1 MIYKK
6 QIIKMTQSPSQKIS
20 ECVQAVEHLA
30 KQKLPREEFYQQFLG
45 LVVQGSQAP
54 AAAIW
59 GVAGGQ
65 VELQS
70 ELNLQSTGTLT
81 DQQSAQKNVK
91 LLGEIVQNSQSVVV
105 GPDSKNSEARVTKHL
120 LVFSPI
126 FENKSCVA
134 VLQLFF
140 PENVSEEAQQGL
152 LQFAEH
158 LAGLASLHVSGRM
171 TSPITVNT
179 KEFWESMDRFLLD
192 LHNGLETEQVAACAA
207 NDGREIL
214 SVDRTSIVLKWGHKT
229 RILAVSGQDKVNRKS
244 NLMRKLNKLVQ
255 SVYSTG
261 KPFIY
266 EGDLTELAP
275 QVEKQLADYLEESN
289 TRMLAIYPL
298 NYKDREHKAEDK
310 PHEKPKPDHLVGA
323 IVVELLSS
331 KQWDPERRAACE
343 LISDHVATAM
353 WNAQEHEKIFLLPVW
368 RGIGKIFR
376 ALRGKV
382 LAKTLAVAGLVLAV
396 ILSLIFI
403 KYDYRANGDGRLM
416 PVVQRDVFAMQDAE
430 VQQIFVTGGQEVKA
444 GQMLIQLRNPELQT
458 EYLRIQ
464 SEIDEKKLLIK
475 AQQAELE
482 LASRQSRIEE
492 AVRMQGRIAESKIE
506 ISSLEEQKEILAERV
521 EKLKVYSPINGVI
534 ATFQIEQLLKNR
546 PVRRGEVLME
556 VMDPAGEWQLELDLK
571 DKRLGLL
578 LEEQEKIKPKK
589 LDVKYVLATDPE
601 TTYSAKLS
609 SISTRTSIHQELGN
623 VVRVLADIDEKQLS
637 ELRIGAE
644 VKGKI
649 NCGKKRL
656 GYVLFGDAIDFIRI
670 RLWL

>member
-1 MIYKK
+1 MS
-6 QIIKMTQSPSQKIS
+6 QSPSQKIS
-20 ECVQAVEHLA
+20 ECIQAVEHLA
-30 KQKLPREEFYQQFLG
+30 KQKMPRQKFFQQFLG

-54 AAAIW
+54 AGAIW
-59 GVAGGQ
+59 GVADGQ
-65 VELQS
+65 VELHS
-70 ELNLQSTGTLT
+70 EVNLQSTGTIA
-81 DQQSAQKNVK
+81 DQQRTQKNLK

-105 GPDSKNSEARVTKHL
+105 GPDSKNAEARATSHL

-140 PENVSEEAQQGL
+140 PEQISQEAQQGL
-152 LQFAEH
+152 LQFSEH
-158 LAGLASLHVSGRM
+158 LAGLASLHISGRM
-171 TSPITVNT
+171 APPIAVDT

-192 LHNGLETEQVAACAA
+192 LHNGLETVQVAACAA

-214 SVDRTSIVLKWGHKT
+214 SVDRATIAQKWGHKT

-244 NLMRKLNKLVQ
+244 NLMRKLNKLIQ
-255 SVYSTG
+255 TVYTTG

-266 EGDLTELAP
+266 EGNLDELAP

-298 NYKDREHKAEDK
+298 LYKNREHKAEDK
-310 PHEKPKPDHLVGA
+310 PHEKPAPDHLVGA
-323 IVVELLSS
+323 MVVELLSS

-353 WNAQEHEKIFLLPVW
+353 WNAEEHEKIFLLPLW
-368 RGIGKIFR
+368 RGIGKMFR
-376 ALRGKV
+376 ALRGKL
-382 LAKTLAVAGLVLAV
+382 LAKTLAVAGVILAA

-403 KYDYRANGDGRLM
+403 KVDYRANGDGRLM

-444 GQMLIQLRNPELQT
+444 GQLLVQLKNPQLQT

-464 SEIDEKKLLIK
+464 SEIDEKKLLVK
-475 AQQAELE
+475 AQQAEME
-482 LASRQSRIEE
+482 VASQQNRIEE
-492 AVRMQGRIAESKIE
+492 AVRLQGKIAETKIE

-521 EKLKVYSPINGVI
+521 EKLKVHAPIDGVV

-546 PVRRGEVLME
+546 PVKRGEVLME
-556 VMDPAGEWQLELDLK
+556 VMDPKNEWHLELNVK
-571 DKRLGLL
+571 EKRLGLL
-578 LEEQEKIKPKK
+578 LEEQERIKPKK
-589 LDVKYVLATDPE
+589 VEVEYVLATDPE
-601 TTYSAKLS
+601 TTYSAQLS
-609 SISTRTSIHQELGN
+609 SIATRTSLDQELGN
-623 VVRVLADIDEKQLS
+623 VVRVLAEIDEDQLS

-644 VKGKI
+644 VKAKI

-656 GYVLFGDAIDFIRI
+656 GYVLFGDAIDFVRI